1 MGKFLRLLLLTVL
14 VLPACAST
22 CTTRWFD
29 RDDPSGVGDFETLAD
44 LRKEYPMDICPKPTG
59 IEAQTVEGTPA
70 SSTGQIFHP
79 FNPKEGFACVNKEQK
94 YFCLDYKVR
103 FTCPSNFCSGCTTR
117 WFDRDNPSGKGDYEL
132 LSNLRSE
139 YPGGI
144 CDEPL
149 AINVQTVDGRPAVKT
164 GQRFSVYDTTRGFAC
179 VNTEQ
184 VPGQSCLD
192 YVVQFTCP
200 ESFCSASTCTT
211 RWFDRD
217 DPSGVGDFETLADLR
232 REYPTDICPE
242 PIGIEAQTVEG
253 TPASSTGQ
261 IFHPFNP
268 KEGFACVNKEQ
279 YKRSCLDYK
288 VRFTCPS
295 NFCSGCM
302 TQWFDRDG
310 PSGRGDYE
318 LLSNLR
324 SEYPGKICAEPLA
337 INVQTLDGIPALK
350 TGQKFSVYDPTQG
363 FACVNDEQKPGRS
376 CHDYRVQFTCPGSF
390 CSG

>member
-1 MGKFLRLLLLTVL
+1 MGKFPRLLLLTVL

-44 LRKEYPMDICPKPTG
+44 LRREYPMDICPKPTG
-59 IEAQTVEGTPA
+59 IEAQTVDGTPA

-79 FNPKEGFACVNKEQK
+79 FNTKEGFACVNKEQK

-103 FTCPSNFCSGCTTR
+103 FTCPSN
-117 WFDRDNPSGKGDYEL
+117 
-132 LSNLRSE
+132 
-139 YPGGI
+139 
-144 CDEPL
+144 
-149 AINVQTVDGRPAVKT
+149 
-164 GQRFSVYDTTRGFAC
+164 
-179 VNTEQ
+179 
-184 VPGQSCLD
+184 
-192 YVVQFTCP
+192 
-200 ESFCSASTCTT
+200 FCSASTCTT

-232 REYPTDICPE
+232 REYPMDICPE
-242 PIGIEAQTVEG
+242 PIGIEAQTMEG
-253 TPASSTGQ
+253 IPASSTGQ
-261 IFHPFNP
+261 IFHPFNT

-279 YKRSCLDYK
+279 KYSCLDYK

-302 TQWFDRDG
+302 TQWFDRDD

-318 LLSNLR
+318 LLSNLW

-363 FACVNDEQKPGRS
+363 FACINDEQKPGRS